1 MSQPPLGIEKRLLRL
16 PRDPCRRV
24 EAHVIRPILR
34 HTRAHALAHAVAAA
48 DGDRDPRAQPQMVGR
63 LLGEPARNRAG
74 GAERRE
80 FIGVQAEVL
89 QHIVV
94 VIARLQV
101 HEPGARR
108 IRKITRVH
116 ITCQAINKIVLA
128 LQEFYGFLI
137 GLGFVFLQPHS
148 LGEREVRGQDVAGN
162 PVEIVCAELLL
173 QRPRYVLRARI
184 APDHCRAKRL
194 PIIVHRQKAQ
204 HLAGN
209 ADRVNSF
216 EVFRHELAKHK
227 HRAHRAH
234 PPVGRV
240 LLYAAVWQIV
250 RRIGG
255 GHVSQNIQ
263 SLIDERGF
271 QAACADV
278 EDQQNRLQ
286 GKSLHIIYIESDDPV
301 LADTIVL

>member
-1 MSQPPLGIEKRLLRL
+1 
-16 PRDPCRRV
+16 
-24 EAHVIRPILR
+24 
-34 HTRAHALAHAVAAA
+34 
-48 DGDRDPRAQPQMVGR
+48 MVGR

-80 FIGVQAEVL
+80 FFGVQAEVV

-94 VIARLQV
+94 IIARGEV

-108 IRKITRVH
+108 VRKIAGVH

-128 LQEFYGFLI
+128 LQELHGSLVDL
-137 GLGFVFLQPHS
+137 GLGSLQPHG

-162 PVEIVCAELLL
+162 AVEIVRAVCIL
-173 QRPRYVLRARI
+173 QRLCHVLRACI
-184 APDHCRAKRL
+184 APNDRRPKRL
-194 PIIVHRQKAQ
+194 PVTVHRQKAQ
-204 HLAGN
+204 HMAGN

-255 GHVSQNIQ
+255 SHVSQNIQ
-263 SLIDERGF
+263 SLIDERRF
-271 QAACADV
+271 EAACADV

>member
-1 MSQPPLGIEKRLLRL
+1 
-16 PRDPCRRV
+16 
-24 EAHVIRPILR
+24 
-34 HTRAHALAHAVAAA
+34 
-48 DGDRDPRAQPQMVGR
+48 MVGR
-63 LLGEPARNRAG
+63 LLGEPACDRARR
-74 GAERRE
+74 ANRRE
-80 FIGVQAEVL
+80 FFGVQAEVV
-89 QHIVV
+89 QHVV
-94 VIARLQV
+94 VIIARGEV

-108 IRKITRVH
+108 VRKIAGVH
-116 ITCQAINKIVLA
+116 IARQPVDQIVLA

-137 GLGFVFLQPHS
+137 GLRFVFLQPHG

-162 PVEIVCAELLL
+162 AVEIVRAVCSL

-204 HLAGN
+204 HVAGN
-209 ADRVNSF
+209 ADGVDSF
-216 EVFRHELAKHK
+216 EIFRHELAQHK
-227 HRAHRAH
+227 PRAHRAH

-263 SLIDERGF
+263 SLIDERRF
-271 QAACADV
+271 EAACADV

-286 GKSLHIIYIESDDPV
+286 GKSLHI
-301 LADTIVL
+301 